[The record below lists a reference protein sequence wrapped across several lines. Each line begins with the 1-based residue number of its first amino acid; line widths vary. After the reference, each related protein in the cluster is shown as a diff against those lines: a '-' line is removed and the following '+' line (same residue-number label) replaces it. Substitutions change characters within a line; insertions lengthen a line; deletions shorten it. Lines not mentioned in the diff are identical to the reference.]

1 MPKIR
6 HWFEFGGSLRLVLEV
21 VYNTWCMAETC
32 RDHMSSSVA
41 LITEKHRATPFY
53 QSEHSM

>member
-6 HWFEFGGSLRLVLEV
+6 HWFEFGGSLRLVLEA

-32 RDHMSSSVA
+32 RDHMSSGVFWP
-41 LITEKHRATPFY
+41 L
-53 QSEHSM
+53 